1 LVGVG
6 IDPLSKKV
14 LIFSKTIGSESFPY
28 LPSLYQ
34 IIGLSPTMVGG
45 WRLWILFVQGI
56 LLLAMD
62 WRGLAQGPDCWETCF
77 EPANRNDQ
85 YKDEYRDVN

>member
-1 LVGVG
+1 
-6 IDPLSKKV
+6 
-14 LIFSKTIGSESFPY
+14 
-28 LPSLYQ
+28 
-34 IIGLSPTMVGG
+34 MVGG

-85 YKDEYRDVN
+85 YKDEYRDVNSN